1 MKSRNLRLSCCCP
14 EWQVREYNIQKEL
27 VHPRIVRLLDLFE
40 IDAMSFATV
49 LEVAPGGD
57 LASHL
62 QLHPVSWRL
71 FETL

>member
-1 MKSRNLRLSCCCP
+1 M
-14 EWQVREYNIQKEL
+14 
-27 VHPRIVRLLDLFE
+27 HPRIVRLLDLFE

-62 QLHPVSWRL
+62 QLHPVRAVTPAAAVADMCSQAGQQMWFRMVSGGCL
-71 FETL
+71 